1 MNALII
7 VPAISDL
14 DSDFTREIPA
24 GTTIRQIIDEVGPT
38 FGYNDTM
45 IPVLNNVAIYD
56 YATPVQANDR
66 LIFREGTKERG

>member
-38 FGYNDTM
+38 FGYNNNM
-45 IPVLNNVAIYD
+45 VPVLNNVAIYD
-56 YATPVQANDR
+56 YSTSVQANDR